1 MKAKISF
8 FYHQN
13 LDTLKKMI
21 NIIKFL
27 DRKYLYKLI
36 FLFISMLFGAVFEL
50 LFLVSLSSF
59 IKIVLNN
66 GLLDNTNN
74 LSNDG
79 FNYFYFNLLNFFSSF
94 TESNIISNCF
104 AFILISLIALFVRLL
119 SLRIVLFEMAEI
131 GAFIEK
137 KCGESLMEVPYK
149 FYKDINISMILTD
162 FYNVPKF
169 INIFFRDAIQS
180 ISSLMIILFLS
191 VYLKIRSE
199 GFFVFA
205 FVLIAAIYIV
215 TLFLNINNLKK
226 LSNKTKKLNIEKTSN
241 INFIVRMFRHI
252 LLEQKEK
259 KSTTHFGSIVSA
271 IYKYNAQGLLIST
284 YPKVIIEYAVIISI
298 AILLIIQSIIY
309 GPTRSIE
316 NVGIFMVA
324 LLRILPSMQILY
336 VFLVKIGKR
345 KFVLESAYDL
355 LNLPNKNKENYL
367 PNNFLS
373 KSSVTSSRIVNS
385 IKLKNISFKYSSSS
399 TNIINKLSYE
409 FVSGKSY
416 AIVGGS
422 GSGKST
428 LIDIILNLLA
438 PQEGEILINKKYKLS
453 NQIGDKNTSFIR
465 SNTLLIGQNDF
476 YCGDRIKDI
485 LEISLKD
492 ENNKYFVDK
501 LKKAI
506 DYLQIDE
513 IFENKF
519 LNSFVGENGS
529 KISGGQR
536 QRMILI
542 KALISKKNIL
552 IFDEATS
559 SLDNE
564 TKSLVI
570 KFLLSPKVFTKKRIL
585 IFSTHS
591 NKVAKACDEI
601 IKI

>member
-1 MKAKISF
+1 MKSKISF
-8 FYHQN
+8 YYQS
-13 LDTLKKMI
+13 LDTFKKII
-21 NIIKFL
+21 NILKFL
-27 DRKYLYKLI
+27 DRKYLYKLLFI
-36 FLFISMLFGAVFEL
+36 FISMLIGAVFEL
-50 LFLVSLSSF
+50 ISLISLSLF
-59 IKIVLNN
+59 IRIVLNN
-66 GLLDNTNN
+66 GLIDNTNN
-74 LSNDG
+74 FSNDG
-79 FNYFYFNLLNFFSSF
+79 FNYFYFNLLNFFSNF

-104 AFILISLIALFVRLL
+104 AFIFISLIALSVRLL
-119 SLRIVLFEMAEI
+119 TLRIVLVETAEI
-131 GAFIEK
+131 GAFVEK
-137 KCGESLMEVPYK
+137 KCGESLMNVPYN
-149 FYKDINISMILTD
+149 FYRDINISMILTD
-162 FYNVPKF
+162 FYNIPKF
-169 INIFFRDAIQS
+169 VNIFFRDSIQS
-180 ISSLMIILFLS
+180 ISSLMIIIFLS
-191 VYLKIRSE
+191 IYLKIRSE

-205 FVLIAAIYIV
+205 FLLIAAIYIF
-215 TLFLNINNLKK
+215 TLLFNINNLKL

-252 LLEQKEK
+252 LLEEKEK

-298 AILLIIQSIIY
+298 SILLIIQTIIY
-309 GPTRSIE
+309 GPTKSIE
-316 NVGIFMVA
+316 NVGIFLVA
-324 LLRILPSMQILY
+324 LLRILPSIQILY

-345 KFVLESAYDL
+345 KFVLESVYDL
-355 LNLPNKNKENYL
+355 LNLPNKNKENYFS
-367 PNNFLS
+367 NNSL
-373 KSSVTSSRIVNS
+373 TSSRIVNS
-385 IKLKNISFKYSSSS
+385 IQLQNVSFKYS
-399 TNIINKLSYE
+399 TRENNIINNFSYE
-409 FVSGKSY
+409 FVAGKSY

-438 PQEGEILINKKYKLS
+438 PQEGNIFINKKYKLS
-453 NQIGDKNTSFIR
+453 NQIGDKNTSLIR

-485 LEISLKD
+485 LEISLED
-492 ENNKYFVDK
+492 ERNQFFIDK
-501 LKKAI
+501 LKKAV
-506 DYLQIDE
+506 DYLQINE
-513 IFENKF
+513 IFENNF
-519 LNSFVGENGS
+519 INSFIGENGS

-536 QRMILI
+536 QRMILL

>member
-1 MKAKISF
+1 MKSKISF
-8 FYHQN
+8 FYHQS
-13 LDTLKKMI
+13 LETFKKMTYI
-21 NIIKFL
+21 LKLL
-27 DRKYLYKLI
+27 DKKYLYKLI

-50 LFLVSLSSF
+50 IFLVSLSVF

-74 LSNDG
+74 SSNDV
-79 FNYFYFNLLNFFSSF
+79 FNYFYLNLLNFFSNF
-94 TESNIISNCF
+94 TESNIVSNCF
-104 AFILISLIALFVRLL
+104 VFIFISLLALSIRLL
-119 SLRIVLFEMAEI
+119 TLRIVLVQTAEI
-131 GAFIEK
+131 GAFIEA

-149 FYKDINISMILTD
+149 FYRDIDISIILTD
-162 FYNVPKF
+162 FYNIPKF
-169 INIFFRDAIQS
+169 VNIFFRDAIQS
-180 ISSLMIILFLS
+180 ISSLMIIIFLS
-191 VYLKIRSE
+191 LYLKIKSE

-205 FVLIAAIYIV
+205 FLLIAAIYIV
-215 TLFLNINNLKK
+215 TLLLNINNLKL

-259 KSTTHFGSIVSA
+259 KSTAHFGSIVTS
-271 IYKYNAQGLLIST
+271 IYKYNAQGLLISL
-284 YPKVIIEYAVIISI
+284 YPRIIIEYAAIISI
-298 AILLIIQSIIY
+298 AILLIIQTIIY
-309 GPTRSIE
+309 GPTKSIE
-316 NVGIFMVA
+316 NVGIFLVA
-324 LLRILPSMQILY
+324 LLRILTSIQILY

-345 KFVLESAYDL
+345 RFVLDSVYDL
-355 LNLPNKNKENYL
+355 LNLPNEKKENYISL
-367 PNNFLS
+367 NSL
-373 KSSVTSSRIVNS
+373 TSSRIVNS
-385 IKLKNISFKYSSSS
+385 IQLKNVSFKYSKKE
-399 TNIINKLSYE
+399 TNIINNFSYE
-409 FVSGKSY
+409 FISGKSY

-438 PQEGEILINKKYKLS
+438 PQEGHIVINKKYKLS
-453 NQIGDKNTSFIR
+453 NQKGDKNTSLIR

-485 LEISLKD
+485 LEISLED
-492 ENNKYFVDK
+492 ETNQFFIRR

-506 DYLQIDE
+506 DYLQINE
-513 IFENKF
+513 IFENNF
-519 LNSFVGENGS
+519 INSFIGENGS

-536 QRMILI
+536 QRMILL

-559 SLDNE
+559 SLDDD
-564 TKSLVI
+564 TKNLVI
-570 KFLLSPKVFTKKRIL
+570 KFLLSPKVFTKNRIL

-591 NKVAKACDEI
+591 NKVAESCDSI